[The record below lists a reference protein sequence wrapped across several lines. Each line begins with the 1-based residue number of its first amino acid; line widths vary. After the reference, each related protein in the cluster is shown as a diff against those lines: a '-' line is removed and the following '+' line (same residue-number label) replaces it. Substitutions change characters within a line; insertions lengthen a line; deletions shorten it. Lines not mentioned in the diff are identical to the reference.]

1 MTYIQ
6 AIILGALQGLT
17 EPFPVSSLGHSV
29 IFPSLLG
36 WKNINQ
42 NDPFFLIFLVATHA
56 ATALVFFGIF
66 WKDWKKILLGMGRS
80 LRDRV
85 IDGSKNPYG
94 KLGWLLVVGSVPA
107 GILGLLFEDSLKKLF
122 ASPQYVAWFLVLNGI
137 MLIGADALR
146 RRRLKKDLAA
156 NATAQKNADAHSD
169 ERVAKLSWWESV
181 KIGVL
186 QCLALIPGFSRTGAT
201 ITGGLL
207 SDLSYEDAA
216 RFSFLL
222 ATPIIAAAALLKLP
236 ELAVQQSASFSLG
249 ALIAGAI
256 SAAVIAYASIK
267 FLLKYFETNKLWPFG
282 VYCIVVGLI
291 TAGMFIF

>member
-1 MTYIQ
+1 MSYLQ

-29 IFPSLLG
+29 IFPSLFG
-36 WKNINQ
+36 WNINQ

-66 WKDWKKILLGMGRS
+66 WKDWKKIFVGMGHS

-85 IDGSKNPYG
+85 IDARNNPYG
-94 KLGWLLVVGSVPA
+94 TLGWLLVVGSVPA
-107 GILGLLFEDSLKKLF
+107 GILGLLFEDTFKKLF
-122 ASPQYVAWFLVLNGI
+122 AAPQYVAWFLILNGI
-137 MLIGADALR
+137 MLIGADVLR
-146 RRRLKKDLAA
+146 RRRLKKGSNVAA
-156 NATAQKNADAHSD
+156 QSD
-169 ERVAKLSWWESV
+169 ERIAKLSWRQSV
-181 KIGVL
+181 KIGML

-236 ELAVQQSASFSLG
+236 ELAVQQSASFSVG
-249 ALIAGAI
+249 ALCAGAI
-256 SAAVIAYASIK
+256 SAAVIAYASVK

-282 VYCIVVGLI
+282 IYCIVVGLA
-291 TAGMFIF
+291 TASLFIF

>member
-1 MTYIQ
+1 VTYLQ

-36 WKNINQ
+36 WHINQ

-66 WKDWKKILLGMGRS
+66 WKDWKKIFLGMGRS

-85 IDGSKNPYG
+85 VDTKNPYG

-107 GILGLLFEDSLKKLF
+107 GILGLLFEDTLKNLF
-122 ASPQYVAWFLVLNGI
+122 AAPHYVAWFLVLNGI

-146 RRRLKKDLAA
+146 RRRLKKGSD
-156 NATAQKNADAHSD
+156 AQSD
-169 ERVAKLSWWESV
+169 ERIAALTWWQSV

-236 ELAVQQSASFSLG
+236 ALMVEQSATFSIG
-249 ALIAGAI
+249 ALLAGAL
-256 SAAVIAYASIK
+256 SAAVVAYASVK

-282 VYCIVVGLI
+282 VYCCVVGLF
-291 TAGMFIF
+291 TAALFIF

>member
-1 MTYIQ
+1 MTYLQ
-6 AIILGALQGLT
+6 AIILGALQGIT

-29 IFPSLLG
+29 ILPSLLG
-36 WKNINQ
+36 WHIAQ
-42 NDPFFLIFLVATHA
+42 SDPFFLIFLVATHA

-66 WKDWKKILLGMGRS
+66 WDDWKKILCGMGRS
-80 LRDRV
+80 LRDRT
-85 IDGSKNPYG
+85 IDEKNHYG

-107 GILGLLFEDSLKKLF
+107 GILGLLFEDPLKKLF
-122 ASPQYVAWFLVLNGI
+122 ASPQSVAWFLVLNGI
-137 MLIGADALR
+137 MLIAADALR
-146 RRRLKKDLAA
+146 RRRRRKDLAKERDGG
-156 NATAQKNADAHSD
+156 QSD
-169 ERVAKLSWWESV
+169 ERVARLPWRQSI

-201 ITGGLL
+201 IAGGLL

-236 ELAVQQSASFSLG
+236 ELLVAQSATFSIGVLALG
-249 ALIAGAI
+249 ALS
-256 SAAVIAYASIK
+256 SAVVAYASVR

-282 VYCIVVGLI
+282 LYCCAIGLATI
-291 TAGMFIF
+291 LFAAF

>member
-1 MTYIQ
+1 MTYLQ

-29 IFPSLLG
+29 IFPSLFG
-36 WKNINQ
+36 WHVDQ
-42 NDPFFLIFLVATHA
+42 SDPFFLIFLVATHA

-66 WKDWKKILLGMGRS
+66 REDWKKIIVGMGRS
-80 LRDRV
+80 LRDRT
-85 IDGSKNPYG
+85 IDTKNHYG

-107 GILGLLFEDSLKKLF
+107 GILGLLFEDTLKKLF
-122 ASPQYVAWFLVLNGI
+122 ALPQSVAWFLVLNGI
-137 MLIGADALR
+137 MLIAADFLR
-146 RRRLKKDLAA
+146 RRGDKKDIG
-156 NATAQKNADAHSD
+156 QKNDGAHGD
-169 ERVAKLSWWESV
+169 ERVAKLGWGQSV

-222 ATPIIAAAALLKLP
+222 ATPIIGAAALLKLP
-236 ELAVQQSASFSLG
+236 ELLVAQSASFSIG
-249 ALIAGAI
+249 ALMAGAL
-256 SAAVIAYASIK
+256 SAAVVAYFSIK
-267 FLLKYFETNKLWPFG
+267 FLLKYFETNRLWPFG
-282 VYCIVVGLI
+282 LYCCIAGLV
-291 TAGMFIF
+291 AALLIFL

>member
-1 MTYIQ
+1 MSYLQ

-36 WKNINQ
+36 WNINQ

-66 WKDWKKILLGMGRS
+66 WKDWKKIFVGMGHS

-85 IDGSKNPYG
+85 IDARNNPYG
-94 KLGWLLVVGSVPA
+94 TLGWLLVVGSVPA
-107 GILGLLFEDSLKKLF
+107 GILGLLFEDTFKKLF

-146 RRRLKKDLAA
+146 RRRLKKDAA
-156 NATAQKNADAHSD
+156 APKNSDAQSD
-169 ERVAKLSWWESV
+169 ERIAALSWRQSV

-207 SDLSYEDAA
+207 SDLSHEDAA

-236 ELAVQQSASFSLG
+236 ELAVQQSANFSIG
-249 ALIAGAI
+249 ALCAGAI
-256 SAAVIAYASIK
+256 SAAVIAYASVK

-282 VYCIVVGLI
+282 IYCCVIGLA
-291 TAGMFIF
+291 TAALFIF

>member
-36 WKNINQ
+36 WNINQ

-66 WKDWKKILLGMGRS
+66 WKDWKKIFLGMGRS

-85 IDGSKNPYG
+85 IDNKNPYG
-94 KLGWLLVVGSVPA
+94 KLGWLLVVGTIPA
-107 GILGLLFEDSLKKLF
+107 GILGLLFQQSLQNLF
-122 ASPQYVAWFLVLNGI
+122 GLPEYAASFLILNGI
-137 MLIGADALR
+137 MLIGADFLR
-146 RRRLKKDLAA
+146 RRSQKKIAE
-156 NATAQKNADAHSD
+156 QKISDIQSD
-169 ERVAKLSWWESV
+169 ERVAKLSWWQSV
-181 KIGVL
+181 KVGIL

-207 SDLSYEDAA
+207 ADLSYEDAA

-222 ATPIIAAAALLKLP
+222 ATPIIAGAALLKLP
-236 ELAVQQSASFSLG
+236 ELAMQQSASFSLG
-249 ALIAGAI
+249 VIFAGVF
-256 SAAVIAYASIK
+256 SAAIIAYASVK
-267 FLLKYFETNKLWPFG
+267 FLLKYFETKKLWPFG
-282 VYCIVVGLI
+282 IYCCVVGLVAAAI
-291 TAGMFIF
+291 FIF